1 MRSKKKITIH
11 DLAKELE
18 TTPAT
23 ISRALND
30 HPRISEQMK
39 ERVKAAAQKHNY
51 QPNIVAS
58 NFRKGKSKTVAV
70 IIPSI
75 NREYFSN
82 AIHSIENTL
91 TNEDYSVMIC
101 QTSNSPE
108 IERKQIETLI
118 NHKISGIIISSNKI
132 ETNKEALQKAI
143 DNGIKIVQFDSLIED
158 LPTSRIRNNDFNA
171 SRATVL
177 HMLEQGY
184 RNIALFCGILTS
196 NIYRDRKAGF
206 IAAHEEFGAKH
217 NPHLVFEN
225 TNNRCEGESAARHII
240 ENNLNVDAIFS
251 CGDYAVLG
259 ASLILKEAGY
269 RIPEDIGLAG
279 YANEPFT
286 AFVTP
291 SITSFDQHSQTIG
304 ELAAKQILN
313 EIKNKNAE
321 MLDTT
326 VKGELILRESSKR
339 KKLSFN

>member
-1 MRSKKKITIH
+1 MVRGKKKITIH

-30 HPRISEQMK
+30 HPRISDQMK
-39 ERVKAAAQKHNY
+39 ERVKAAATKHNY

-70 IIPSI
+70 IVPNI

-82 AIHSIENTL
+82 AIYSIENTL
-91 TNEDYSVMIC
+91 TKEDYSVMIC
-101 QTSNSPE
+101 QTSNSSVT
-108 IERKQIETLI
+108 ERKLIDTLI
-118 NHKISGIIISSNKI
+118 NHKISGIIISSNKT

-143 DNGIKIVQFDSLIED
+143 DNGIKVVQFDSLIED

-171 SRATVL
+171 SKATVL

-184 RNIALFCGILTS
+184 RNIALFCGTLS
-196 NIYRDRKAGF
+196 CNIYRDRKAGF
-206 IAAHEEFGAKH
+206 IAAHEEFGIQH
-217 NPHLVFEN
+217 NPDLIFRN
-225 TNNRCEGESAARHII
+225 TNNKQEGEAAALHII
-240 ENNLNVDAIFS
+240 KNNIKVDAIFS

-259 ASLILKEAGY
+259 ASIVLKESGY

-279 YANEPFT
+279 YANESFT
-286 AFVTP
+286 AFVSP
-291 SITSFDQHSQTIG
+291 SITSFNQHSQMIG
-304 ELAAKQILN
+304 EIAATQILK
-313 EIKNKNAE
+313 EIRNPNAE

-326 VKGELILRESSKR
+326 VKGELILRDSSKR
-339 KKLSFN
+339 KEK